1 MLKIGLTGGIG
12 TGKSIV
18 AEVFKLLG
26 IPVYVSDK
34 EAKRLMIESDEIRT
48 KLMDRFGLDVYTENK
63 TLNRKYLSDI
73 IFNNP
78 EALQDVNTIVH
89 PVVRNDF
96 QTWSE
101 KQQSPYVI
109 QESAILFDT
118 GLYKNFD
125 KIICV
130 TADEKLRVKRV
141 MSRDGVDANAVK
153 ERMKNQLDESLK
165 IEKSD
170 FVIYNNSDLI
180 LPQIMKIH
188 ESLLGVK
195 LC

>member
-48 KLMDRFGLDVYTENK
+48 SLTDRFGLDVYAENK

-78 EALQDVNTIVH
+78 KALQDINSIVH

-96 QTWSE
+96 ECWSE
-101 KQQSPYVI
+101 KQHSPYVI

-130 TADEKLRVKRV
+130 TASEELRVKRV
-141 MSRDGVDANAVK
+141 MDRDGVDAYAVK
-153 ERMKNQLDESLK
+153 KRMKNQLAESLK

-180 LPQIMKIH
+180 LPQIMEIH
-188 ESLLGVK
+188 KELLGVK

>member
-48 KLMDRFGLDVYTENK
+48 SLIDRFGIDVYTENK
-63 TLNRKYLSDI
+63 TLNRKYISGI

-78 EALQDVNTIVH
+78 KALQDINAIVH
-89 PVVRNDF
+89 PAVRNDF
-96 QTWSE
+96 EYWSE

-130 TADEKLRVKRV
+130 TADEELRIKRV
-141 MSRDGVDANAVK
+141 MDRDGVDANAVK
-153 ERMKNQLDESLK
+153 ERMKSQLAESVK

-180 LPQIMKIH
+180 LPQIIEIH
-188 ESLLGVK
+188 KELLGVK

>member
-48 KLMDRFGLDVYTENK
+48 KLIERFGPDVYTMDHF
-63 TLNRKYLSDI
+63 LNRKYLADI

-78 EALQDVNTIVH
+78 KALQDVNAIVH

-96 QTWSE
+96 QSWSE
-101 KQQSPYVI
+101 KQQSQYVI

-130 TADEKLRVKRV
+130 TADEELRVKRV
-141 MSRDGVDANAVK
+141 MDRDGVDANAVK
-153 ERMKNQLDESLK
+153 ERMKNQLAESVK

-170 FVIYNNSDLI
+170 FVIYNNSGLI
-180 LPQIMKIH
+180 LPQIMEIH
-188 ESLLGVK
+188 KELMRVK

>member
-130 TADEKLRVKRV
+130 TADEKLRIKRV

>member
-18 AEVFKLLG
+18 AQVFKLLG
-26 IPVYVSDK
+26 ISVYVSDI
-34 EAKRLMIESDEIRT
+34 EAKRLMVESSEIRSQLIE
-48 KLMDRFGLDVYTENK
+48 KFDSGVYNK
-63 TLNRKYLSDI
+63 DLSLNRKYLSDI

-78 EALQDVNTIVH
+78 KALKDVNAIVH

-101 KQQSPYVI
+101 KQHSQYVI

-118 GLYKNFD
+118 GLYQSFD
-125 KIICV
+125 KIISV
-130 TADEKLRVKRV
+130 TADEKLRIQRVKD
-141 MSRDGVDANAVK
+141 RDGVNTGLVK
-153 ERMKNQLDESLK
+153 ERIKNQLDERVK

-170 FVIYNNSDLI
+170 YVIYNNSELI
-180 LPQIMKIH
+180 LPQIIEIHHKIL
-188 ESLLGVK
+188 SLSK
-195 LC
+195 

>member
-12 TGKSIV
+12 TGKTIV

-34 EAKRLMIESDEIRT
+34 EAKRLMIESDEIRI
-48 KLMDRFGLDVYTENK
+48 KLIERFGADVYTKEGI
-63 TLNRKYLSDI
+63 LDRKYLSDI

-78 EALQDVNTIVH
+78 MALQDINAIVH

-96 QTWSE
+96 QIWSK

-130 TADEKLRVKRV
+130 TADEEIRIQRV
-141 MSRDGVDANAVK
+141 MDRDGVDANAVK
-153 ERMKNQLDESLK
+153 ERMKNQLDESIK

-170 FVIYNNSDLI
+170 FVIYNNSGLI
-180 LPQIMKIH
+180 LPQIMEIH
-188 ESLLGVK
+188 KELIGVK

>member
-12 TGKSIV
+12 TGKSMV
-18 AEVFKLLG
+18 AEVFKLLQ
-26 IPVYVSDK
+26 IPVYVSDM
-34 EAKRLMIESDEIRT
+34 EAKHLMVQSNEIRNQLIE
-48 KLMDRFGLDVYTENK
+48 KFGTEVYHHDLS
-63 TLNRKYLSDI
+63 LNRKYLSGL

-78 EALQDVNTIVH
+78 HALQDVNAIVH
-89 PVVRNDF
+89 PVVRKHF
-96 QTWSE
+96 QEWSE
-101 KQQSPYVI
+101 KQQSPFVI

-130 TADEKLRVKRV
+130 TADEEIRIQRV
-141 MSRDGVDANAVK
+141 MKRDGMDAKAVK
-153 ERMKNQLDESLK
+153 GRMKNQLSESDK

-170 FVIYNNSDLI
+170 FVIYNNSELI

-188 ESLLGVK
+188 DELLI
-195 LC
+195 LS

>member
-18 AEVFKLLG
+18 AQVFKLLG
-26 IPVYVSDK
+26 ISVYVSDI
-34 EAKRLMIESDEIRT
+34 EAKRLMVESSEIRSQLIE
-48 KLMDRFGLDVYTENK
+48 KFGSGVYNK
-63 TLNRKYLSDI
+63 DLSLNRKYLSDI

-78 EALQDVNTIVH
+78 QALKDVNAIVH

-101 KQQSPYVI
+101 KQHSQYVI

-118 GLYKNFD
+118 GLYKSFD
-125 KIICV
+125 KIISV
-130 TADEKLRVKRV
+130 TADEKLRIQRVKD
-141 MSRDGVDANAVK
+141 RDGVNTGLVK
-153 ERMKNQLDESLK
+153 ERIKNQLDERVK

-170 FVIYNNSDLI
+170 YVIYNNSELI
-180 LPQIMKIH
+180 LPQIIEIHHKIL
-188 ESLLGVK
+188 SLSK
-195 LC
+195 

>member
-34 EAKRLMIESDEIRT
+34 EAKRLMLESDEIRA
-48 KLMDRFGLDVYTENK
+48 KLIERFGPDVYTEDLY
-63 TLNRKYLSDI
+63 LNRKYLSDI

-78 EALQDVNTIVH
+78 KALQDINAIVH

-96 QTWSE
+96 QSWSE
-101 KQQSPYVI
+101 NQQSPYVI

-130 TADEKLRVKRV
+130 TADEELRIKRV
-141 MSRDGVDANAVK
+141 MDRDGVDINAVK
-153 ERMKNQLDESLK
+153 ERMKNQISESEK
-165 IEKSD
+165 IEKSN

-180 LPQIMKIH
+180 LPQIMEIH
-188 ESLLGVK
+188 KELLGVK